1 MTVLFVVTLIALAVC
16 TFFLYAQHKEIKRVK
31 RIINNGNTV
40 RDFFVGF
47 AVSFTAASLIKHII
61 NKIENEDL

>member
-1 MTVLFVVTLIALAVC
+1 MTVLFIVTLIALAVC
-16 TFFLYAQHKEIKRVK
+16 MFFLYTQYREIKRLK
-31 RIINNGNTV
+31 RLLYTGNPI

-47 AVSFTAASLIKHII
+47 AVSFTVASLVKHVI